1 VNVVVDASV
10 LIEFLGQAAPPI
22 ELDELHRAG
31 ASFHVPA
38 ICDTEVVSGLS
49 RRVRS
54 GLSSEQDARDAL
66 VDYVAFP
73 LARHLHPGLLGRIF
87 ELRNNMSARD
97 AAYISLAE
105 VLDARFVTLDRALAR
120 AARRHTSVR
129 VSP

>member
-1 VNVVVDASV
+1 MNVVVDASV

-22 ELDELHRAG
+22 DLDELHRSG

-38 ICDTEVVSGLS
+38 VCDTEVVSGLS

-66 VDYVAFP
+66 MDYVAFP
-73 LARHLHPGLLGRIF
+73 LARHLHPGLLGRVF

-105 VLDARFVTLDRALAR
+105 VLDARFVTLDHALAR